1 MYFWLSY
8 CDEDQIERKSS
19 LIYNASA
26 RHEQHECDTSHT
38 SETRATRVRHQCYT
52 SDTSATRVKNFDFDS
67 GTSKNI
73 FLNPYIY
80 YMASE
85 GLQEEEQFL

>member
-8 CDEDQIERKSS
+8 CDENQIERKSS

-26 RHEQHECDTSHT
+26 RHDQHECDTSHT
-38 SETRATRVRHQCYT
+38 SE
-52 SDTSATRVKNFDFDS
+52 TRVKNFDFDS

-85 GLQEEEQFL
+85 RLQEEEQFL